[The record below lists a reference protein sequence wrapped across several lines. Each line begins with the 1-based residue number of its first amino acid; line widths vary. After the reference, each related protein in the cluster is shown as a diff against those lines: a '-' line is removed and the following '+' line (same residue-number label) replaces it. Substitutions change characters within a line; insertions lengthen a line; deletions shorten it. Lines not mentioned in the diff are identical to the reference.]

1 MLTIRRLAWDPGNV
15 AHIARH
21 AVSQDEVEEVCHR
34 DPFADAGKKGRIRL
48 LGPTHAGRM
57 LAVILDP
64 EEEEG
69 VYYPVTARPA
79 SRKERR
85 LYREQKEGRKI
96 GRAHV

>member
-1 MLTIRRLAWDPGNV
+1 MLTIRRLLWDSWNV

-21 AVSQDEVEEVCHR
+21 QVTPEEVEEACH
-34 DPFADAGKKGRIRL
+34 ADAPYTDEGKKGRIRL
-48 LGPTHAGRM
+48 VGPTLSGRL

-85 LYREQKEGRKI
+85 LYQQQKG
-96 GRAHV
+96 GANP